1 MNATKVIAAYA
12 SGTRARCRFHINS
25 GRWSKLVHNFAKS
38 SPLCGAGC
46 GSPMARGAKP
56 LPARYAAFSI
66 LSTSYGGSNGRA
78 QALPVTLRVPRSST
92 PVRAAARCGSWSA
105 VVPQGTTG
113 ASTMTTISRETASRI
128 NPLISS
134 IGTNDTIS
142 ICAQLVRA
150 LGFAMEGADPDIAL
164 SMCRITGAI
173 SAAMEFE
180 IGGAA

>member
-1 MNATKVIAAYA
+1 
-12 SGTRARCRFHINS
+12 
-25 GRWSKLVHNFAKS
+25 
-38 SPLCGAGC
+38 
-46 GSPMARGAKP
+46 
-56 LPARYAAFSI
+56 
-66 LSTSYGGSNGRA
+66 
-78 QALPVTLRVPRSST
+78 
-92 PVRAAARCGSWSA
+92 
-105 VVPQGTTG
+105 
-113 ASTMTTISRETASRI
+113 MTNITRETASRI

-150 LGFAMEGADPDIAL
+150 LGFAMEGADPDVAL